1 MKESVITIAA
11 RLKANLHPI
20 HEKKFLDFKKK
31 NLDEIKTV
39 VLVALRLHK
48 TQHQS
53 NF

>member
-1 MKESVITIAA
+1 MLISNKSFIMKNS
-11 RLKANLHPI
+11 LPI
-20 HEKKFLDFKKK
+20 HEKKFLDFLKK

-39 VLVALRLHK
+39 VFVALRLHK